1 MYQPGCPGGTIKD
14 KTEFA
19 IIFVFESYCWLW
31 LICSGMRQRFTE
43 SLMWGTSWRMCWY
56 SMLVLHC
63 NVGENV
69 GILNQDCLVSKRIPA
84 RTTCH
89 IVECDF
95 PRKIFQVES
104 PHATNCSMLHSYLD
118 HLWSLVQ
125 CWHCKT
131 ITMGLAMTMA
141 LRETDITA
149 KNLLCDAQTSP
160 SEQIV
165 WSHLRNFLIIRNPKH
180 MKWKALGFASAGD
193 LPRLNLIFWLLDCP
207 TNPFHLYN
215 TLRSQCHPENKTK
228 CTIFNVLI
236 PALAVMCSPMHK
248 QGYP

>member
-1 MYQPGCPGGTIKD
+1 
-14 KTEFA
+14 
-19 IIFVFESYCWLW
+19 
-31 LICSGMRQRFTE
+31 MRQRFTE
-43 SLMWGTSWRMCWY
+43 SLMRGTSWRMCWY

-89 IVECDF
+89 IVECYIW
-95 PRKIFQVES
+95 KIFQVET

-118 HLWSLVQ
+118 HLWFWVQ

-141 LRETDITA
+141 LRETDIKA
-149 KNLLCDAQTSP
+149 KNLLCDAETDCRIAPVLS
-160 SEQIV
+160 S
-165 WSHLRNFLIIRNPKH
+165 RNFLIIRNPKH

-207 TNPFHLYN
+207 TNPFHLHN
-215 TLRSQCHPENKTK
+215 THCHPENKTK

-236 PALAVMCSPMHK
+236 PALAVMCFPMHK